1 MDQLAEVIEQIRIDP
16 SSRRHVVTAWN
27 PGELDQMALA
37 PCHAF
42 FQFFVADGKLSL
54 HMYERSCDMFLGVP
68 FNIAS
73 YALLLHMVAQVTEL
87 IPAELILSLGDAHIY
102 HEHFEHVE
110 IQLERE
116 PLRLPELYLNPK
128 IKSIDDFKMQG
139 IKLQDYKHHDAIKAP
154 MAV

>member
-1 MDQLAEVIEQIRIDP
+1 MDQLAEVIEQIKADP

-42 FQFFVADGKLSL
+42 FQFFVAGGKLSL

-73 YALLLHMVAQVTEL
+73 YALLLHMVAQSNRAKPRGVDYL
-87 IPAELILSLGDAHIY
+87 FGRFPY
-102 HEHFEHVE
+102 
-110 IQLERE
+110 
-116 PLRLPELYLNPK
+116 LP
-128 IKSIDDFKMQG
+128 
-139 IKLQDYKHHDAIKAP
+139 
-154 MAV
+154 

>member
-1 MDQLAEVIEQIRIDP
+1 M
-16 SSRRHVVTAWN
+16 VTAWN
-27 PGELDQMALA
+27 PGELDEMALA
-37 PCHAF
+37 PCHAL

-54 HMYERSCDMFLGVP
+54 HMYERSCDLFLGVP

-87 IPAELILSLGDAHIY
+87 EPAELIISLGDAHIY
-102 HEHFEHVE
+102 HEHFEQVE

-116 PLRLPELYLNPK
+116 PLMLPELYLNPK
-128 IKSIDDFKMQG
+128 RKSIDAFKMQD
-139 IKLQDYKHHDAIKAP
+139 IKLRGYKHHDAIKAP